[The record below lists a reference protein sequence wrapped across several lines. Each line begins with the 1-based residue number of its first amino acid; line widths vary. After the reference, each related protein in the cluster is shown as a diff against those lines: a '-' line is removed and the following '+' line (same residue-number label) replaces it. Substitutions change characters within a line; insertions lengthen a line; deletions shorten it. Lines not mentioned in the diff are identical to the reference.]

1 MARVCIITT
10 VRDPGVCLESFIR
23 YHLALGI
30 AHIYIFFDDPEDPAI
45 QVALQF
51 SDVTAIPNDEALQV
65 QQALGNVLYP
75 KYGPHVGYE
84 VMARQILNVE
94 TAIQLALD
102 QGMDWILHIDGDE
115 LFYPGQMMALD
126 WFDQVSDDIFQVTF
140 LNHEAAPEVFEVE
153 DYFRDVTLF
162 KKNPAALEPGLCTE
176 FQRVSGKSQYF
187 LAYQNGKSAARMHPT
202 LLPNSVH
209 SFDIPEC
216 HTLVTSFPS
225 ILHYLNCGFQNYY
238 KKYAQLGNF
247 PDYWW
252 RSKSNPILFGF
263 PFTWPHGTLIAQEI
277 ELAWQLFIKSSYF
290 TAVLKPTRTSSKRV
304 FLLASPT
311 HHSYCPRSSSLV

>member
-23 YHLALGI
+23 HHLALGI

-102 QGMDWILHIDGDE
+102 QGMDWILRIDGDE
-115 LFYPGQMMALD
+115 LFYPGQTTAPN
-126 WFDQVSDDIFQVTF
+126 WFDRVSDDIFQVTF
-140 LNHEAAPEVFEVE
+140 LNHEAAPEAFEIE
-153 DYFRDVTLF
+153 DY
-162 KKNPAALEPGLCTE
+162 N
-176 FQRVSGKSQYF
+176 
-187 LAYQNGKSAARMHPT
+187 
-202 LLPNSVH
+202 LL
-209 SFDIPEC
+209 I
-216 HTLVTSFPS
+216 
-225 ILHYLNCGFQNYY
+225 
-238 KKYAQLGNF
+238 
-247 PDYWW
+247 
-252 RSKSNPILFGF
+252 
-263 PFTWPHGTLIAQEI
+263 
-277 ELAWQLFIKSSYF
+277 
-290 TAVLKPTRTSSKRV
+290 
-304 FLLASPT
+304 
-311 HHSYCPRSSSLV
+311 

>member
-1 MARVCIITT
+1 MARVCIVTT

-30 AHIYIFFDDPEDPAI
+30 AHIYIFFDDPEDLAV

-51 SDVTAIPNDEALQV
+51 SNVTAIPNDEALQV

-94 TAIQLALD
+94 TAIQLALE
-102 QGMDWILHIDGDE
+102 QGMDWIIHIDGDE
-115 LFYPGQMMALD
+115 LFYLGEALTLD
-126 WFDQVSDDIFQVTF
+126 WFDQLDNDILQVHF
-140 LNHEAAPEVFEVE
+140 LNYEAAPEAFEIE
-153 DYFRDVTLF
+153 DYFRKVTLF
-162 KKNPAALEPGLCTE
+162 KKNPAILDPGFYAE
-176 FQRVSGKSQYF
+176 FQSISGKSQYF
-187 LAYQNGKSAARMHPT
+187 LAYQNGKSAARIHLT

-209 SFDIPEC
+209 SFDIPEDY
-216 HTLVTSFPS
+216 TLVTSSPS

-252 RSKSNPILFGF
+252 RSKSNPIRV
-263 PFTWPHGTLIAQEI
+263 PFHLLSRDAYCLGNTN
-277 ELAWQLFIKSSYF
+277 ELVDIYQKFILYDDF
-290 TAVLKPTRTSSKRV
+290 TINQNLTEKGILTRIHYPSQ
-304 FLLASPT
+304 LLATVST
-311 HHSYCPRSSSLV
+311 LSS

>member
-30 AHIYIFFDDPEDPAI
+30 AHIYIFFDAPEDPAI

-187 LAYQNGKSAARMHPT
+187 LAYQSGKSAARIHPT

-252 RSKSNPILFGF
+252 RSKSNPIRV
-263 PFTWPHGTLIAQEI
+263 PFH
-277 ELAWQLFIKSSYF
+277 
-290 TAVLKPTRTSSKRV
+290 
-304 FLLASPT
+304 LASRDAYCSGDRTCMAALYQEFILYSSPET
-311 HHSYCPRSSSLV
+311 NQNLIEKGILTRISYPSQLLSSL

>member
-30 AHIYIFFDDPEDPAI
+30 DHIYIFFDDPEDPAI

-187 LAYQNGKSAARMHPT
+187 LAYQNGKSAARIHPT

-252 RSKSNPILFGF
+252 RSKSNPIRV
-263 PFTWPHGTLIAQEI
+263 PFH
-277 ELAWQLFIKSSYF
+277 
-290 TAVLKPTRTSSKRV
+290 
-304 FLLASPT
+304 LASRDAYCSGDRTCMAALYQEFILYSSPET
-311 HHSYCPRSSSLV
+311 NQNLIEKGILTRISYPSQLLSSL

>member
-1 MARVCIITT
+1 
-10 VRDPGVCLESFIR
+10 
-23 YHLALGI
+23 
-30 AHIYIFFDDPEDPAI
+30 
-45 QVALQF
+45 
-51 SDVTAIPNDEALQV
+51 LQV

-140 LNHEAAPEVFEVE
+140 LNHEAAPEAFEIE
-153 DYFRDVTLF
+153 DYFREVTLF
-162 KKNPAALEPGLCTE
+162 KRNPAILDPGFYTQ
-176 FQRVSGKSQYF
+176 FQKISSKSQYF
-187 LAYQNGKSAARMHPT
+187 LAYQNGKSAARIHPT

-216 HTLVTSFPS
+216 HTCLLLRETGATEIKKLPTGSHGVHKVEIKTSQRR
-225 ILHYLNCGFQNYY
+225 C
-238 KKYAQLGNF
+238 
-247 PDYWW
+247 
-252 RSKSNPILFGF
+252 
-263 PFTWPHGTLIAQEI
+263 
-277 ELAWQLFIKSSYF
+277 SSYQQ
-290 TAVLKPTRTSSKRV
+290 R
-304 FLLASPT
+304 
-311 HHSYCPRSSSLV
+311 

>member
-1 MARVCIITT
+1 
-10 VRDPGVCLESFIR
+10 VCLESFIR

-30 AHIYIFFDDPEDPAI
+30 AYIYIFFDDPEDPAI

-75 KYGPHVGYE
+75 NYGPHVGYE
-84 VMARQILNVE
+84 VMACQILNVE

-126 WFDQVSDDIFQVTF
+126 WFDQVSDDISQVTF
-140 LNHEAAPEVFEVE
+140 LNHKAAPEVFEVE

-162 KKNPAALEPGLCTE
+162 KKNLAALEPGLCTE
-176 FQRVSGKSQYF
+176 LQKVSSKSQYF
-187 LAYQNGKSAARMHPT
+187 LAYQNGKSAARIHPT

-252 RSKSNPILFGF
+252 RSKSNPIRV
-263 PFTWPHGTLIAQEI
+263 PFH
-277 ELAWQLFIKSSYF
+277 
-290 TAVLKPTRTSSKRV
+290 
-304 FLLASPT
+304 LASRDAYCSGDRTCMAALYQEFILYSSPET
-311 HHSYCPRSSSLV
+311 NQNLIEKGILTRISYPSQLLSSL

>member
-51 SDVTAIPNDEALQV
+51 SDVTAIPNDEGLQV

-75 KYGPHVGYE
+75 KYGPHTGYE

-153 DYFRDVTLF
+153 DYFRDVALF

-187 LAYQNGKSAARMHPT
+187 LAYQNGKSAARIYPS

-252 RSKSNPILFGF
+252 RSKSNPIRV
-263 PFTWPHGTLIAQEI
+263 PFH
-277 ELAWQLFIKSSYF
+277 
-290 TAVLKPTRTSSKRV
+290 
-304 FLLASPT
+304 LASRDAYCSGDRTCMAALYQEFILYSSPET
-311 HHSYCPRSSSLV
+311 NQNLIEKGILTRISYPSQLLS

>member
-1 MARVCIITT
+1 
-10 VRDPGVCLESFIR
+10 
-23 YHLALGI
+23 
-30 AHIYIFFDDPEDPAI
+30 
-45 QVALQF
+45 
-51 SDVTAIPNDEALQV
+51 LQV

-187 LAYQNGKSAARMHPT
+187 LAYQNGKSAARIYPS

-252 RSKSNPILFGF
+252 RSKSNPIRV
-263 PFTWPHGTLIAQEI
+263 PFH
-277 ELAWQLFIKSSYF
+277 
-290 TAVLKPTRTSSKRV
+290 
-304 FLLASPT
+304 LASRDAYCSGDRTCMAALYQEFILYSSPET
-311 HHSYCPRSSSLV
+311 NQNLIEKGILTRISYPSQLLSSL

>member
-1 MARVCIITT
+1 MARVCIVTT
-10 VRDPGVCLESFIR
+10 VRDPGLCLESFIR
-23 YHLALGI
+23 YHLAIGI
-30 AHIYIFFDDPEDPAI
+30 DHIYVFFDDPEDPAI

-140 LNHEAAPEVFEVE
+140 LNHEAAPEAFEIE
-153 DYFRDVTLF
+153 DYFREVTLF
-162 KKNPAALEPGLCTE
+162 KRNPAILDPG
-176 FQRVSGKSQYF
+176 FYAQFRNISGKSQYF
-187 LAYQNGKSAARMHPT
+187 LAYQNGKSAARLHPT

-209 SFDIPEC
+209 SFDVPED
-216 HTLVTSFPS
+216 HTLVTFFPS
-225 ILHYLNCGFQNYY
+225 VLHYSNCGFQNYC

-252 RSKSNPILFGF
+252 GSKSNPIRV
-263 PFTWPHGTLIAQEI
+263 PFHLASRDAYCSGDINQMLALYQEFILYSNPMINQSLIEEGI
-277 ELAWQLFIKSSYF
+277 L
-290 TAVLKPTRTSSKRV
+290 TRISRPSQ
-304 FLLASPT
+304 LLATVLNP
-311 HHSYCPRSSSLV
+311 

>member
-1 MARVCIITT
+1 MARVCIVTT
-10 VRDPGVCLESFIR
+10 VRDPGLCLESFIR

-30 AHIYIFFDDPEDPAI
+30 AHIYIFFDDPEDLAV
-45 QVALQF
+45 QVALKF

-115 LFYPGQMMALD
+115 LFYPGQTTAPN

-140 LNHEAAPEVFEVE
+140 LNHEAAPEAFEIE
-153 DYFRDVTLF
+153 DYFREVTLF
-162 KKNPAALEPGLCTE
+162 KKNPAILNPE
-176 FQRVSGKSQYF
+176 FYAQFRNISGKSQYF
-187 LAYQNGKSAARMHPT
+187 LAYQNGKSAARLHPT

-209 SFDIPEC
+209 SFDVPED
-216 HTLVTSFPS
+216 HTLVTSSPS

-252 RSKSNPILFGF
+252 RSKSNPIRV
-263 PFTWPHGTLIAQEI
+263 PFHLLSRDAYCLGNTN
-277 ELAWQLFIKSSYF
+277 ELVDIYQKFILYDDF
-290 TAVLKPTRTSSKRV
+290 TINQNLTEKGILTRIHYPSQ
-304 FLLASPT
+304 LLATVST
-311 HHSYCPRSSSLV
+311 LSS

>member
-1 MARVCIITT
+1 
-10 VRDPGVCLESFIR
+10 
-23 YHLALGI
+23 
-30 AHIYIFFDDPEDPAI
+30 
-45 QVALQF
+45 
-51 SDVTAIPNDEALQV
+51 
-65 QQALGNVLYP
+65 
-75 KYGPHVGYE
+75 
-84 VMARQILNVE
+84 MARQILNVE

-187 LAYQNGKSAARMHPT
+187 LAYQSGKSAARIHPT

-252 RSKSNPILFGF
+252 RSKSNPIRV
-263 PFTWPHGTLIAQEI
+263 PFH
-277 ELAWQLFIKSSYF
+277 
-290 TAVLKPTRTSSKRV
+290 
-304 FLLASPT
+304 LASRDAYCSGDRTCMAALYQEFILYSSPET
-311 HHSYCPRSSSLV
+311 NQNLIEKGILTRISYPSQLLSSL

>member
-1 MARVCIITT
+1 M
-10 VRDPGVCLESFIR
+10 
-23 YHLALGI
+23 
-30 AHIYIFFDDPEDPAI
+30 
-45 QVALQF
+45 
-51 SDVTAIPNDEALQV
+51 QV

-75 KYGPHVGYE
+75 KYGPHTGYE

-187 LAYQNGKSAARMHPT
+187 LAYQNGKSAARIYPS

-209 SFDIPEC
+209 SFDIPGD
-216 HTLVTSFPS
+216 HTLVTSSPS

-252 RSKSNPILFGF
+252 RSKSNPIRV
-263 PFTWPHGTLIAQEI
+263 PFH
-277 ELAWQLFIKSSYF
+277 
-290 TAVLKPTRTSSKRV
+290 
-304 FLLASPT
+304 LASRDAYCSGDRT
-311 HHSYCPRSSSLV
+311 RMAALYQEFILYNNSETNQNLIEKGILTRISYPSQLLSSL

>member
-10 VRDPGVCLESFIR
+10 VRDPGVCLESFIC

-75 KYGPHVGYE
+75 KYGPHTGYE

-187 LAYQNGKSAARMHPT
+187 LAYQNGKSAARIHPT

-252 RSKSNPILFGF
+252 RSKSNPIRV
-263 PFTWPHGTLIAQEI
+263 PFH
-277 ELAWQLFIKSSYF
+277 
-290 TAVLKPTRTSSKRV
+290 
-304 FLLASPT
+304 LASRDAYCSGDRTCMAALYQEFILYSSPET
-311 HHSYCPRSSSLV
+311 NQNLIEKGILTRISYPSQLLSSL

>member
-75 KYGPHVGYE
+75 KYGPHTGYE

-115 LFYPGQMMALD
+115 LFYPGQTTAPN
-126 WFDQVSDDIFQVTF
+126 WFDRVSDDIFQVTF
-140 LNHEAAPEVFEVE
+140 LNHEAAPEAFEIE
-153 DYFRDVTLF
+153 DYFREVTLF
-162 KKNPAALEPGLCTE
+162 KRNPAILDPGFYTQ
-176 FQRVSGKSQYF
+176 FQKISSKSQYF
-187 LAYQNGKSAARMHPT
+187 LAYQNGKSAARIYPS

-209 SFDIPEC
+209 SFDIPGD
-216 HTLVTSFPS
+216 HTLVTSSPS

-238 KKYAQLGNF
+238 KKYAQPGNF

-252 RSKSNPILFGF
+252 RSKSNPIRV
-263 PFTWPHGTLIAQEI
+263 PFHLTSRDAYCSGDRTRMEALYQEFI
-277 ELAWQLFIKSSYF
+277 LYNNPEASQSLMENGILTRICYPSQL
-290 TAVLKPTRTSSKRV
+290 L
-304 FLLASPT
+304 
-311 HHSYCPRSSSLV
+311 SSLSTSPV

>member
-1 MARVCIITT
+1 MARVCIVTT

-140 LNHEAAPEVFEVE
+140 LNHEAAPEAFEIE
-153 DYFRDVTLF
+153 DYFREVTLF
-162 KKNPAALEPGLCTE
+162 KRNPAILDPGFYAE
-176 FQRVSGKSQYF
+176 FQSISGKSQYF
-187 LAYQNGKSAARMHPT
+187 LAYQNGKSAARIHLT

-209 SFDIPEC
+209 SFDIPED
-216 HTLVTSFPS
+216 HALVTSSPS

-252 RSKSNPILFGF
+252 RSKSNPIQV
-263 PFTWPHGTLIAQEI
+263 PFHLASRDAYCSGDINQMVALYQKFILYSNSMINQSLIEEGI
-277 ELAWQLFIKSSYF
+277 L
-290 TAVLKPTRTSSKRV
+290 TRICHPSQ
-304 FLLASPT
+304 LLATVLTP
-311 HHSYCPRSSSLV
+311 

>member
-115 LFYPGQMMALD
+115 LFYPGQTMALD
-126 WFDQVSDDIFQVTF
+126 WFDQLSDDIFQVTF
-140 LNHEAAPEVFEVE
+140 LNYEAAPEAFEIE
-153 DYFRDVTLF
+153 DYFREVTLF
-162 KKNPAALEPGLCTE
+162 KRNPAILDPGFYTQ
-176 FQRVSGKSQYF
+176 FQKISSKSQYF
-187 LAYQNGKSAARMHPT
+187 LAYQNGKSAARIHPT

-209 SFDIPEC
+209 SFDIPED
-216 HTLVTSFPS
+216 HALVTSSPS

-252 RSKSNPILFGF
+252 RSKSNPIRVPFHLLSRDACCSGNTDELVAIYRKFVLYDNFGINQN
-263 PFTWPHGTLIAQEI
+263 LIGKGI
-277 ELAWQLFIKSSYF
+277 L
-290 TAVLKPTRTSSKRV
+290 TRIHYPSQ
-304 FLLASPT
+304 LLASLSNP
-311 HHSYCPRSSSLV
+311 LV

>member
-75 KYGPHVGYE
+75 KYGPHTGYE

-115 LFYPGQMMALD
+115 LFYPGQMTALD

-187 LAYQNGKSAARMHPT
+187 LAYQNGKSAARIHPT

-209 SFDIPEC
+209 SLDIPEC

-238 KKYAQLGNF
+238 KRYAQLENF

-252 RSKSNPILFGF
+252 RSKSNPIRV
-263 PFTWPHGTLIAQEI
+263 PFH
-277 ELAWQLFIKSSYF
+277 
-290 TAVLKPTRTSSKRV
+290 
-304 FLLASPT
+304 LASRDAYCSGDRTCMAALYQEFILYSSPET
-311 HHSYCPRSSSLV
+311 NQNLIEKGILTRISYPSQLLSSL

>member
-1 MARVCIITT
+1 M
-10 VRDPGVCLESFIR
+10 E
-23 YHLALGI
+23 
-30 AHIYIFFDDPEDPAI
+30 
-45 QVALQF
+45 
-51 SDVTAIPNDEALQV
+51 
-65 QQALGNVLYP
+65 
-75 KYGPHVGYE
+75 
-84 VMARQILNVE
+84 
-94 TAIQLALD
+94 
-102 QGMDWILHIDGDE
+102 WILRIDGDE
-115 LFYPGQMMALD
+115 LFYPSQMMALD

-187 LAYQNGKSAARMHPT
+187 LAYQNGKSAARIHLT

-209 SFDIPEC
+209 SFDIPED
-216 HTLVTSFPS
+216 HTLVTSSPS

-252 RSKSNPILFGF
+252 RSKSNPIRV
-263 PFTWPHGTLIAQEI
+263 PFHLLSRDAYCLGNTN
-277 ELAWQLFIKSSYF
+277 ELVDIYQKFILYDDF
-290 TAVLKPTRTSSKRV
+290 TINQNLTEKGILTRIHYPSQ
-304 FLLASPT
+304 LLATVST
-311 HHSYCPRSSSLV
+311 LSS